1 LDKKEVIQNY
11 DREGASYDSM
21 RYGRT
26 RGGRYFSEVELSNTL
41 KMLKPGS
48 VLHVGTATG
57 RVSTY
62 LASKGFDYVGLEISE
77 TMARISAAKLNGRGS
92 IVRGDAEHLPF
103 KPGSFDNV
111 VSVRSFHFLPHPES
125 FMRDANLILRQTGR
139 LTVSFEKYVPGRE
152 AFRKLMKLP
161 PSIVRRTYYTN
172 SHVSSMMRSAGF
184 QPLLVRNATKFPLLV
199 YWRTKNDV
207 ILRKMHGKI
216 PSLLG
221 TVGVVVGGKQNS
233 LTGRLEKSTPV
244 GVRSYLPGD

>member
-1 LDKKEVIQNY
+1 
-11 DREGASYDSM
+11 M

-111 VSVRSFHFLPHPES
+111 VSVRSFHFIPNPDD
-125 FMRDANLILRQTGR
+125 FIRDAKRILKPAG
-139 LTVSFEKYVPGRE
+139 LLVVSFEKYVPGRE
-152 AFRKLMKLP
+152 IFR
-161 PSIVRRTYYTN
+161 
-172 SHVSSMMRSAGF
+172 
-184 QPLLVRNATKFPLLV
+184 
-199 YWRTKNDV
+199 
-207 ILRKMHGKI
+207 
-216 PSLLG
+216 
-221 TVGVVVGGKQNS
+221 
-233 LTGRLEKSTPV
+233 RL
-244 GVRSYLPGD
+244 